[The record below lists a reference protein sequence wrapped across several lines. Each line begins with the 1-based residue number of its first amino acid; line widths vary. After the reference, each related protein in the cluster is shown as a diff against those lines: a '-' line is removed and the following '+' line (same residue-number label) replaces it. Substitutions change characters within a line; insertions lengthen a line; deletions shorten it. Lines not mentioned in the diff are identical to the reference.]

1 MRTKSTRR
9 RRLRSAAVAI
19 AGLMAISW
27 GAQALAA
34 VTIERA
40 HWDGRTLTVSGSG
53 ENRDTVTLINA
64 NDPNQV
70 LGTRE
75 IGRRRA
81 CEDPRLATQSGSL
94 RSGRVGPGP
103 RARDPGGAKRPW

>member
-53 ENRDTVTLINA
+53 ENRDTVTLTNA
-64 NDPNQV
+64 YDSTQV
-70 LGTRE
+70 LGTRD
-75 IGRRRA
+75 IGRRGSWRIRDWRPSPVPCA
-81 CEDPRLATQSGSL
+81 VAASAQNQSPW
-94 RSGRVGPGP
+94 SGT
-103 RARDPGGAKRPW
+103 